1 MAIGEAPINQVSPER
16 ADTEADT
23 ADTKK
28 YVFRGD
34 DKYRGGAVGKA
45 LGADADSAKIQSFDY
60 HVLRKESNVTS
71 RFTSFTTELKIARKF
86 TGAVDDRRVAK
97 ADMSKLQEIESR
109 GIIRIWDPDQVFEVL
124 MDGPRKLARQAGDV
138 RSAMRRN
145 CEILIEGQV
154 PARIVLLVN

>member
-1 MAIGEAPINQVSPER
+1 MASGEATIKQVSLEP
-16 ADTEADT
+16 AATEADT

-34 DKYRGGAVGKA
+34 DKYRGGEVGRA
-45 LGADADSAKIQSFDY
+45 LGPDADSAKIQSFND

-97 ADMSKLQEIESR
+97 ADMSKLREIE
-109 GIIRIWDPDQVFEVL
+109 
-124 MDGPRKLARQAGDV
+124 
-138 RSAMRRN
+138 
-145 CEILIEGQV
+145 
-154 PARIVLLVN
+154 